1 MSTLIFFSSE
11 GPKSLFKGHI
21 VKTITYRT
29 VTTLS
34 LCLTLFLPSFAQST
48 DLKAD
53 TWVASDA
60 LGRIMPTA
68 IEAPL
73 RTDKP
78 RTVGIFYITW
88 HDEGKFGLRAPYG
101 GDVTRTLLEAPEAR
115 LQADHPAWSGAG
127 FRNRSRR
134 TGAALRRH
142 CTAGA
147 LSPGAPSDLYD
158 PA

>member
-60 LGRIMPTA
+60 LGRVMPTA
-68 IEAPL
+68 LETPL

-78 RTVGIFYITW
+78 RTVGIFYIS
-88 HDEGKFGLRAPYG
+88 RS
-101 GDVTRTLLEAPEAR
+101 TRGTSSSR
-115 LQADHPAWSGAG
+115 SSGME
-127 FRNRSRR
+127 RMEY
-134 TGAALRRH
+134 AL
-142 CTAGA
+142 G
-147 LSPGAPSDLYD
+147 
-158 PA
+158 